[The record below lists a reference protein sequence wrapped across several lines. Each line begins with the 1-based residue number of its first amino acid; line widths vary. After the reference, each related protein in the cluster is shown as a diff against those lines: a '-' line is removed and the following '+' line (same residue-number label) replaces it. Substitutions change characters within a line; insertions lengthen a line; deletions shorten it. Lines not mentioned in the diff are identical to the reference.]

1 MGSEGPGRRQ
11 APARAQPLL
20 ASLTGGHASCRIL
33 LATKSLLNHY
43 QFASD
48 CETEGQLMTAKRA
61 RLLAKHYLFDST
73 MKVVSVRGRRTN
85 ALPKSSEQFQ
95 SAIELLPNRG

>member
-1 MGSEGPGRRQ
+1 
-11 APARAQPLL
+11 
-20 ASLTGGHASCRIL
+20 
-33 LATKSLLNHY
+33 
-43 QFASD
+43 
-48 CETEGQLMTAKRA
+48 MTAKRA